1 MANFANYLPLSLR
14 ARSDESRVN
23 ANWGAHTAVTLNAIA
38 DILSTVT
45 PEQWETPSLCEGWRV
60 QDVVGHLV
68 WRTGSSNGELPT
80 SIGRAY
86 LGHHVNP
93 NKAID
98 DVSKRAADA
107 QPTALIARLRQIAA
121 EKAAGRGRTGISE
134 LTEAVVHGIDL
145 AEPLSIV
152 LPVAPAASGAVAL
165 RRSLIAPT
173 EIKAVLRTRVLVA
186 TDADW
191 RVGAG
196 TPLER
201 TAQQHLI
208 FLFGREKGPLGS

>member
-1 MANFANYLPLSLR
+1 MATFANYLPLSLR

-23 ANWGAHTAVTLNAIA
+23 ADWGGHIGVTLNAIA
-38 DILSTVT
+38 DALTTIT
-45 PEQWETPSLCEGWRV
+45 PEQWAAPSLCAGWRV

-68 WRTGSSNGELPT
+68 WRTGSSNREMLT

-86 LGHHVNP
+86 VGHHVNP

-98 DVSKRAADA
+98 DVSRQAAKA
-107 QPTALIARLRQIAA
+107 EPAELIARLRQIAA
-121 EKAAGRGRTGISE
+121 DKTVGKGRTGISE

-145 AEPLSIV
+145 AEPLGIE

-186 TDADW
+186 TDAEW

-201 TAQQHLI
+201 TAQEHLV
-208 FLFGREKGPLGS
+208 FLFGREKGPLSS

>member
-1 MANFANYLPLSLR
+1 MANFADFLPLSMR
-14 ARSDESRVN
+14 AHTDESRVN
-23 ANWGAHTAVTLNAIA
+23 ANWGAHTGATLTAIA
-38 DILSTVT
+38 DILSTLT
-45 PEQWETPSLCEGWRV
+45 PEQWQAPSLCDGWRV

-68 WRTGSSNGELPT
+68 WRTGSSNRELLT

-86 LGHHVNP
+86 VGHHVNP

-98 DVSKRAADA
+98 DLSKQAAAA
-107 QPTALIARLRQIAA
+107 QPAELIARLRHIATA
-121 EKAAGRGRTGISE
+121 KAAGTGRTGISE

-145 AEPLSIV
+145 AEPLGIV

-165 RRSLIAPT
+165 RRSLTTPT

-208 FLFGREKGPLGS
+208 FLFGREKGPLTS